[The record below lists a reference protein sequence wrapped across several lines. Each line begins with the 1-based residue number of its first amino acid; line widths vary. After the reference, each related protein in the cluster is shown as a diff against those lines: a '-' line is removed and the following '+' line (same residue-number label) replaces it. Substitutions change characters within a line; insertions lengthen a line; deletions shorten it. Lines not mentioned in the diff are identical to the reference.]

1 MLPKWEA
8 HTRNGNQCLQFD
20 IGPFLLDFLERTVAS
35 VPLIEQSLIMWAFAV
50 HITSFGGGEG
60 GWKHLQFLRINA
72 NQQVVNIID
81 FDG

>member
-20 IGPFLLDFLERTVAS
+20 IRPFLLDFLERTVAS

-50 HITSFGGGEG
+50 HITSLGGGG
-60 GWKHLQFLRINA
+60 G
-72 NQQVVNIID
+72 
-81 FDG
+81 